1 MSFEIR
7 VDEGLCMRAMR
18 CTYLAPEM
26 FEINAEGVSYVKDPA
41 ALPED
46 KAIAVAEQ
54 CPNVAIVVVRDGETI
69 VG

>member
-1 MSFEIR
+1 MAFEIR

-18 CTYLAPEM
+18 CTYLAPAM
-26 FEINAEGVSYVKDPA
+26 FEIDERGISYVKDPS

-46 KAIAVAEQ
+46 EAIAVAEQ